1 MNPLFLIAIPVGA
14 LAGFLAGLFG
24 IGGGLIL
31 VSALVFLLPA
41 IGVPGVHVM
50 HVALATSLSAIVLTA
65 LSSSNAH
72 RKRGSVMW
80 PSVWRLLPG
89 LLAGG
94 LIGAQFAGL
103 LSDSSLRVGV
113 ATFCLFAAW
122 ELWRGSVASIG
133 EATPVVPT
141 GPVLW
146 PAGLV
151 IGVVSALVG
160 IGGGSLTVPLLVRL
174 GATPVRAVGTSAAC
188 GLPIAVA
195 AATGYVLNATPP
207 QLSLPAGHLGYVHW
221 PLALLLGA
229 TSVMFAPIGA
239 RLAHRL
245 PGQHLKR
252 AFALLLI
259 LVTGQLLWRGF
270 VHS

>member
-1 MNPLFLIAIPVGA
+1 MDPLFLIAIPVGA

-80 PSVWRLLPG
+80 PTVWRLLPG
-89 LLAGG
+89 LVAGG
-94 LIGAQFAGL
+94 VLGAQCAGML
-103 LSDSSLRVGV
+103 ADSVLRIGV
-113 ATFCLFAAW
+113 ACFCFLASW
-122 ELWRGSVASIG
+122 ELWRGPPARPAESPSI
-133 EATPVVPT
+133 VPT
-141 GPVLW
+141 SAILW

-160 IGGGSLTVPLLVRL
+160 IGGGSLTVPLLIRL

-188 GLPIAVA
+188 GLPIALA
-195 AATGYVLNATPP
+195 AAMGYVLNATPP
-207 QLSLPAGHLGYVHW
+207 QSLLPPGHVGYVHL

-229 TSVMFAPIGA
+229 SSVLFAPMGA

-245 PGQHLKR
+245 PGDHLKK
-252 AFALLLI
+252 AFAVLLVMVAAQLI
-259 LVTGQLLWRGF
+259 WRGIKPG
-270 VHS
+270 